1 MESKPVLNGSII
13 QGYKII
19 KFLGKGKF
27 SDVYQAERQLD
38 SKLVALKIIKIYDIM
53 DKETVQKCLQEVD
66 LLKRV
71 SHPNIVKYF
80 DSFIS
85 KKELYISIEW
95 AD

>member
-38 SKLVALKIIKIYDIM
+38 SKLVAMI
-53 DKETVQKCLQEVD
+53 
-66 LLKRV
+66 
-71 SHPNIVKYF
+71 
-80 DSFIS
+80 
-85 KKELYISIEW
+85 
-95 AD
+95 

>member
-1 MESKPVLNGSII
+1 
-13 QGYKII
+13 
-19 KFLGKGKF
+19 
-27 SDVYQAERQLD
+27 
-38 SKLVALKIIKIYDIM
+38 M

-85 KKELYISIEW
+85 NKELYIAIEW
-95 AD
+95 ADKGDLKKLIKKFKKEGDQIDEVYVIEYVHEIASDFNICTSRE